1 MRDECSDIANADDEE
16 SDGLEEQEYVVAVV
30 PERNVIASTEEEVSR
45 DTELQ
50 NMQPDS
56 TSKFIREDG
65 IDGSFA
71 QIKKMDQKR
80 QFFVVYLSPILMR
93 GFLPGTLVLRAS
105 PSFSVTTHSF
115 TLPASSRPMKVA
127 LVLCSDITF
136 SKRVQKTTK

>member
-1 MRDECSDIANADDEE
+1 VRDECSDIANADDEE

-30 PERNVIASTEEEVSR
+30 PERNVIASTEEEVSC

-50 NMQPDS
+50 NVQPDS

-65 IDGSFA
+65 IDESE
-71 QIKKMDQKR
+71 KMDQKR
-80 QFFVVYLSPILMR
+80 QFFVMYLSPILMR